1 MKLFWHTSFWT
12 KHWVKLLHV
21 SLHFSWNLHGSFFR
35 TIKDEKGFFLPDNN
49 IIIIVHI
56 GYITAAAV
64 QLIKTAGYDV
74 TGASSCAVT
83 CFGNV
88 NLESLP
94 RMHSLKCFPANGQK
108 KIKHPEYR
116 CLFLLLHV
124 TLNVSRD
131 AAGYG
136 ESRAE
141 QKQILASDCDTWN
154 SFGCIFNQIQTVNF
168 SPENFTWM
176 SAVPNTGKDR
186 AESESSWRGGTI
198 QTFTTVGASSDFE
211 GVNDLDLKDPAEK
224 ELEW

>member
-12 KHWVKLLHV
+12 KHWVTLLHV
-21 SLHFSWNLHGSFFR
+21 SRHGSFFR
-35 TIKDEKGFFLPDNN
+35 TIKGEKGFFLPDNN

-108 KIKHPEYR
+108 KDQTSGVSMLVSAPSRHIKRVRWCSWLRRKSCWTKADLGLRLWHLEQ
-116 CLFLLLHV
+116 CEILLAVFLIRSKLW
-124 TLNVSRD
+124 
-131 AAGYG
+131 
-136 ESRAE
+136 
-141 QKQILASDCDTWN
+141 ILAQKISH
-154 SFGCIFNQIQTVNF
+154 GCLRCRILEKTELSQK
-168 SPENFTWM
+168 
-176 SAVPNTGKDR
+176 GR
-186 AESESSWRGGTI
+186 
-198 QTFTTVGASSDFE
+198 E
-211 GVNDLDLKDPAEK
+211 GVEPFKPLPLLELHPTLKG
-224 ELEW
+224 